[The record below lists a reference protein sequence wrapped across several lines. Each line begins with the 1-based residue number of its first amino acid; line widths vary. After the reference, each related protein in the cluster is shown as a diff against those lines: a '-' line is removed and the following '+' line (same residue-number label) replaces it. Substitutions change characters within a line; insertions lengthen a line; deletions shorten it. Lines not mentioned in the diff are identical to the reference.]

1 MQKLLTTFVVG
12 SVLALAMASYFWAQ
26 GGGAG
31 RSIVIAPGTGV
42 GTNNGAR
49 VGPSSGNEPGT
60 GVGTNNGSTVGAAGS
75 SGGTAPGT
83 SLGANNGFSEAT
95 GSIVIAPGTG
105 FGTNNGG
112 IGTGGGM
119 DWMVSDIDP
128 RNDPNASDIL
138 DSWRRRR

>member
-12 SVLALAMASYFWAQ
+12 SVLAIAMASYFWAQ

-31 RSIVIAPGTGV
+31 GSIVIAPGTGV
-42 GTNNGAR
+42 GNGGR
-49 VGPSSGNEPGT
+49 VGPSSGNAPGP
-60 GVGTNNGSTVGAAGS
+60 GVGTNNGATVGAAGS

-83 SLGANNGFSEAT
+83 SLGANNGFSDAS

-119 DWMVSDIDP
+119 DWMVSDINP

-138 DSWRRRR
+138 DPWRRRR